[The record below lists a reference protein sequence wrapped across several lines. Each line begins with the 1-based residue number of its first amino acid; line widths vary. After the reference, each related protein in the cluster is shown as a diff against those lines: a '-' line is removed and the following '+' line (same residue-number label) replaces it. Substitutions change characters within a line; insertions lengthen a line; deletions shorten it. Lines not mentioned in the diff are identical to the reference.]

1 MRRRKFLTLLVGA
14 VATWPQFERAQSEPL
29 RRIGLLMA
37 YRENDAEAQK
47 YVSAFWDTLKKFG
60 WTESVNFSTTMHW
73 AGPELASIEQAA
85 KELVKWRPDVILS
98 SSTPTTAALL
108 RETRTVPVVFAIV
121 SDPIGSGFVNTFAK
135 PGGNATGF
143 TNLDASMGGKWL
155 ELLKEIVPD
164 VHEVSFLFNPATAT
178 YANFYM
184 SSFIGAGASLGI
196 VAREAP
202 VANDQDI
209 EAVIASQAKIAH
221 SGIVVMT
228 DSFTSSHRDVI
239 VQSAAQHR
247 VPVVYPYRFFAQDG
261 GLLAYGNNR
270 VEPFRGAAGYV
281 NRILRGERPSDLPVQ
296 APTQFEL
303 VINLKAAKA
312 LGLTIPPQLVA
323 RADELIE

>member
-1 MRRRKFLTLLVGA
+1 L
-14 VATWPQFERAQSEPL
+14 
-29 RRIGLLMA
+29 
-37 YRENDAEAQK
+37 
-47 YVSAFWDTLKKFG
+47 
-60 WTESVNFSTTMHW
+60 
-73 AGPELASIEQAA
+73 
-85 KELVKWRPDVILS
+85 
-98 SSTPTTAALL
+98 
-108 RETRTVPVVFAIV
+108 
-121 SDPIGSGFVNTFAK
+121 GSGFVNTFAK

>member
-1 MRRRKFLTLLVGA
+1 
-14 VATWPQFERAQSEPL
+14 
-29 RRIGLLMA
+29 MA

-47 YVSAFWDTLKKFG
+47 YVSVFWDRLNELG
-60 WTESVNFSTTMHW
+60 WTEGVNLSRTMHW
-73 AGPELASIEQAA
+73 AGPELAEIEQAV
-85 KELVKWRPDVILS
+85 KELVKWRPSVILS

-108 RETRTVPVVFAIV
+108 RATRTIPVVFAIV
-121 SDPIGSGFVNTFAK
+121 SDPIGSGFVSTFAK

-155 ELLKEIVPD
+155 ELLKEIVSE
-164 VHEVSFLFNPATAT
+164 VHEVGFLFNPATAT

-184 SSFIGAGASLGI
+184 PSFISAGAALGI
-196 VAREAP
+196 IAREAP

-209 EAVIASQAKIAH
+209 EAVIASHGRVPH

-228 DSFTSSHRDVI
+228 DSFTSSHREVI
-239 VQSAAQHR
+239 VRSAAQHR

-261 GLLAYGNNR
+261 GLLAYGNSR

-281 NRILRGERPSDLPVQ
+281 NRILHGERPGDLPVQ

-303 VINLKAAKA
+303 VINLKTAKM
-312 LGLTIPPQLVA
+312 LGLTVSPTLLA